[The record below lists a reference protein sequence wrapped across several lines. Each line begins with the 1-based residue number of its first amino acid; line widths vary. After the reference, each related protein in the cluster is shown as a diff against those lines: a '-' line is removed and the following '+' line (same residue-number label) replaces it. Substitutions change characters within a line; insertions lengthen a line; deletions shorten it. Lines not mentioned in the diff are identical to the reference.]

1 MAVLLLLHALG
12 WTPRCAPPRL
22 AFTASDAAAL
32 PTEPSADL
40 TAEDVLRAV
49 FYGLQFNDFPDVNS
63 GLKRCYEFMDPS
75 CIHLIMARPK
85 AEDRTLH
92 KFVDAAAKS
101 PKLSSFIGAKSIAFG
116 ALTTVEATPTRGE
129 LVSCAIR
136 VVADASPDTFSLS
149 GLPRRADASQVYD
162 LPEEVATFF
171 DEEDGSFGRVAQDR
185 PEKNFAIRLQR
196 QRYPPF
202 LLLTDIIDT
211 AVVSS
216 NRKLNRE

>member
-1 MAVLLLLHALG
+1 MLRIHGPELH
-12 WTPRCAPPRL
+12 PPDHG
-22 AFTASDAAAL
+22 A
-32 PTEPSADL
+32 
-40 TAEDVLRAV
+40 
-49 FYGLQFNDFPDVNS
+49 
-63 GLKRCYEFMDPS
+63 
-75 CIHLIMARPK
+75 PK
-85 AEDRTLH
+85 AEDRTLD

-171 DEEDGSFGRVAQDR
+171 DEEDGSFGRVATP
-185 PEKNFAIRLQR
+185 PEKNSAIRLQR